1 MPEHHL
7 SGKYIGVHLV
17 SSLFDA
23 FLFHSNQM
31 SSFSTHKN
39 IAYRFMSPSRL
50 TRAIDVTVTCSP
62 CVWTRIFFMCAT
74 RFYYLL
80 FIHIFSRYRG
90 VTDDELSA
98 FAGAGEK
105 EASAYDWKNMIGWM
119 EQSRDKQAFRLLE
132 TSVLEIN

>member
-1 MPEHHL
+1 MRL
-7 SGKYIGVHLV
+7 DTYI
-17 SSLFDA
+17 
-23 FLFHSNQM
+23 
-31 SSFSTHKN
+31 
-39 IAYRFMSPSRL
+39 
-50 TRAIDVTVTCSP
+50 
-62 CVWTRIFFMCAT
+62 
-74 RFYYLL
+74 FYVRHQVLLL
-80 FIHIFSRYRG
+80 FIHSHLFRYRG